1 MQVTPSYKA
10 TVVLG
15 WYVSGPRLMVVSIV
29 IINEAKHKTFSVRG
43 FHCET
48 NTGPCIFSL
57 CYFNSSNCCSLFSTL
72 SAQRH
77 CNVFCHQKRHA
88 WPRPL
93 HKHIAHTSLWN
104 NMAHR
109 ERIDV
114 PKYNFFFDS
123 LATFRHYFAGN
134 GKVSCILATISD
146 WFPNKRF

>member
-29 IINEAKHKTFSVRG
+29 IINEAKHKTFSAVVFIVRQ
-43 FHCET
+43 T
-48 NTGPCIFSL
+48 RAL
-57 CYFNSSNCCSLFSTL
+57 AYFPCCSLFSTL

-77 CNVFCHQKRHA
+77 CNAFCHQKRHA

-123 LATFRHYFAGN
+123 LATFEHYFAGN

-146 WFPNKRF
+146 WFPNKRL